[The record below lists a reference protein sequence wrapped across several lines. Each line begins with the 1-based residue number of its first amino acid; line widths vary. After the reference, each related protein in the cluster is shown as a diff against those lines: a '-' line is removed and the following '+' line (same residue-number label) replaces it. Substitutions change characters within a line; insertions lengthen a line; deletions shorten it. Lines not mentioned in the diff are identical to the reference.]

1 LKPAQSMMM
10 MMRDFEMQTSR
21 DPPLV
26 RNTIDAARSE

>member
-1 LKPAQSMMM
+1 MMMMMMM

-26 RNTIDAARSE
+26 RNAIDAARSE